1 MNECIDTEMTRAP
14 AVGALVSLIKSTSLE
29 NRKTTVLRVTRS
41 ASYFLAYSFSF
52 AMLSM
57 LDASSSPELPQL
69 STS

>member
-1 MNECIDTEMTRAP
+1 MTRAP
-14 AVGALVSLIKSTSLE
+14 REGALVSLIKSTSLK
-29 NRKTTVLRVTRS
+29 NRKTTVLQMARS
-41 ASYFLAYSFSF
+41 RDERYFLAYSFSF